1 MTALNRNIW
10 FVMAMSVLAVGRTS
24 GAERACETVGKRF
37 TALPLLN
44 FSSDDGTGYGFR
56 LNLYDYDGRTIPYRR
71 AYSAQ
76 AFFSTKGKWV
86 HLLNIDLPTYSKY
99 DVSKILEV
107 PITIK
112 KGYSDAKIT
121 YSLLF
126 PGMIMDEGEFTTTDN
141 KAVFRYIPSQF
152 AMQFPNFDIRDY
164 RLGRPRQNDSVFMIF
179 FAEAQSPE
187 GQTVYDVKKLMIR
200 EDNLYYFGS
209 TQEQTHPSGHSPGK
223 NDS

>member
-1 MTALNRNIW
+1 MQGVASSIGNFQGKVFRLDKPGVYR
-10 FVMAMSVLAVGRTS
+10 AKVLASYGGKS
-24 GAERACETVGKRF
+24 GYVFG
-37 TALPLLN
+37 
-44 FSSDDGTGYGFR
+44 SGDGVFNHYVVEKDR
-56 LNLYDYDGRTIPYRR
+56 PD
-71 AYSAQ
+71 
-76 AFFSTKGKWV
+76 
-86 HLLNIDLPTYSKY
+86 LLNIDLPTYSKY